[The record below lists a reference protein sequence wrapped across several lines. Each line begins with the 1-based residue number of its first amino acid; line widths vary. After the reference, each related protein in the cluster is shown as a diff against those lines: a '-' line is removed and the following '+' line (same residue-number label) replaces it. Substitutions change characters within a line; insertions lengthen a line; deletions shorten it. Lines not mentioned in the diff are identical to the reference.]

1 MREELHVKL
10 PSDFCEI
17 SNFFNGSIWMHS
29 FLFDDPTN
37 LIEETLRIRKAVGI
51 PDRFIVLA
59 EHDMS
64 VFVMDTEN
72 KPSIIWLDSI
82 EISLLDTLEAISEP
96 DIWNDFSDF
105 FEYLLDDEEEERNY

>member
-1 MREELHVKL
+1 
-10 PSDFCEI
+10 
-17 SNFFNGSIWMHS
+17 MHS

>member
-1 MREELHVKL
+1 
-10 PSDFCEI
+10 
-17 SNFFNGSIWMHS
+17 MHS

-37 LIEETLRIRKAVGI
+37 IIEETLRIRKAVGI

-72 KPSIIWLDSI
+72 KPSILWIDSI
-82 EISLLDTLEAISEP
+82 EITKLEEQDFISKP
-96 DIWNDFSDF
+96 DIWDDFSDF